1 MTSFGYFQPNDY
13 GTPVVKQEVEADY
26 LVNPSGGETV
36 QLFKTSKNSDESD
49 PIVAVFRLRGGE
61 FVRQL

>member
-1 MTSFGYFQPNDY
+1 MARFGYFQPDNY

-26 LVNPSGGETV
+26 VINPGGGETV
-36 QLFKTSKNSDESD
+36 QLFKTSTNESVSD